1 MKNLSDENIE
11 KFENFLNEIIKQE
24 NAKGIAIKAFYNSGQ
39 IIYEKYF
46 GYRNEEKKLQID
58 ENTIFGIASVTKSF
72 VALSILQLVEKGK
85 LSLEDPI
92 SKYIKYFT
100 NKNNP
105 HPILIKHFLTHTAGF
120 FPVNYITLDKILQ
133 KFNAEDTLENEIIFN
148 NEFTEESLKTI
159 SIQLDNETEFIGRP
173 GEYFSY
179 CNDGYGILSE
189 IIHKISGIPFATYVE
204 ENILKPL
211 KMNRTNCSYVK
222 NPLDKN
228 CSTLYTLK
236 EGKWTVDMNF
246 KDLAFPLTGAGS
258 IKSTISDLTQY
269 ILMFLN
275 EGKLNEK
282 KIIDNFFIKE
292 MIKPRIFVNHNV
304 YYGYGFNISEI
315 DNRRYIEHSG
325 ILPGVS
331 SNISFCPEEQLGIIV
346 LCNTMNVSAK
356 LLNKALFNL
365 IIGRKDVLESPK
377 LPQIIWEKDIQ
388 EEVQGEYISKED
400 EEDNFIIEK
409 KGNSFYLKSQDK
421 EREVIPVFYNEALVK
436 GKFEDNFLFFLK
448 NEENK
453 IFGARFGTRVLKKIK
468 K

>member
-1 MKNLSDENIE
+1 M
-11 KFENFLNEIIKQE
+11 
-24 NAKGIAIKAFYNSGQ
+24 
-39 IIYEKYF
+39 
-46 GYRNEEKKLQID
+46 
-58 ENTIFGIASVTKSF
+58 
-72 VALSILQLVEKGK
+72 SILQLVEKGK

-120 FPVNYITLDKILQ
+120 FPVDYITLDKILQ
-133 KFNAEDTLENEIIFN
+133 KFKAEDTLENEIIFN
-148 NEFTEESLKTI
+148 NDFTEESLKTI

-282 KIIDNFFIKE
+282 KIIDKFFIKE

-315 DNRRYIEHSG
+315 DNRRFIEHSG

>member
-1 MKNLSDENIE
+1 MKTLSNENIE

-24 NAKGIAIKAFYNSGQ
+24 NAKGIAIKAFYKSGQ

-120 FPVNYITLDKILQ
+120 FPVNYITLGKILQ

-236 EGKWTVDMNF
+236 EGKWTIDMNF

-282 KIIDNFFIKE
+282 KIIDKFFIKE